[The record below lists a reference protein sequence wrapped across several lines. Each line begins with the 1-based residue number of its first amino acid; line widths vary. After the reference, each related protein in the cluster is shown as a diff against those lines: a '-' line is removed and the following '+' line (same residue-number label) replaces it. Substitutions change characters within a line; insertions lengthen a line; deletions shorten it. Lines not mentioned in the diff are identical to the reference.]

1 VELMFGWD
9 AYKARGNFQKHK
21 VSFEEARTVFNDPFT
36 ITFPDPDHSDREERY
51 ITIGAS
57 ARARILLVVH
67 TDRQEN
73 TIRIISCRKAKPLE
87 RRRYEAGED

>member
-1 VELMFGWD
+1 MEFTFEWD
-9 AYKARGNFQKHK
+9 TYKAKGNFQKHK

-36 ITFPDPDHSDREERY
+36 ITFPDPEHSDRENRY
-51 ITIGAS
+51 ITIGTS
-57 ARARILLVVH
+57 ARARVLLVVH
-67 TDRQEN
+67 TDRRGN